1 MLKTRCG
8 ERSGK
13 VSAGAPRKQTE
24 NYQPGSDFSGT
35 HQERHPW
42 DLALQTMMQG
52 HEKTRL
58 DWELGATLL
67 GFGA

>member
-8 ERSGK
+8 ERSGE
-13 VSAGAPRKQTE
+13 VSAGAPRKQTG

-35 HQERHPW
+35 HQEKHPL
-42 DLALQTMMQG
+42 LALQTMMKG

-67 GFGA
+67 GFGT